1 MRRRNEVL
9 VGVLIT
15 FALLVAIGGTLWLA
29 RKGLGRNYTLHTR
42 FDWGAGIKAGQP
54 VQLAGIQ
61 VGTLKRIDL
70 NQNGWLDITMQ
81 IDRQYQVPEGTTAT
95 VQSVSLFGDKAIAL
109 TPPRRPTGS
118 YIAVGDTVPA
128 GRAAPTID
136 ELMFRLDTVSRGV
149 ADMTSTI
156 RIEFVR
162 NGGIA
167 DLRRTIART
176 NDFVE
181 QLSVI
186 ADQQSRALTRTMASL
201 NRTVSA
207 LDSAAVDSTVRNV
220 NRTTA
225 NLATL
230 TTDLQQ
236 TTTRL
241 NALLGKIEN
250 GDGSAGKLLNDPALY
265 NDVRGLVARMDS
277 LMADFKKH
285 PKRYINLEIF

>member
-1 MRRRNEVL
+1 MKRRDEVA

-15 FALLVAIGGTLWLA
+15 IALVVLVGGTLWLA
-29 RKGLGRNYTLHTR
+29 RKGLGRNYPLYAK

-54 VQLAGIQ
+54 VLLAGIQ
-61 VGTLKRIDL
+61 VGTIKRIDF
-70 NQNGWLDITMQ
+70 NQNGWLDLAMTV
-81 IDRQYQVPEGTTAT
+81 DRQYRVPEGTTAT
-95 VQSVSLFGDKAIAL
+95 VQAVSLFGDKAIAL

-118 YIAVGDTVPA
+118 FIAPGDTVPA
-128 GRAAPTID
+128 GRAAPSID
-136 ELMFRLDTVSRGV
+136 DLMFRLDTVSRGV

-156 RIEFVR
+156 QIEFVR

-176 NDFVE
+176 NDFVQ

-186 ADQQSRALTRTMASL
+186 ADQQSRSLTRTMANL
-201 NRTVSA
+201 NRTMSA

-225 NLATL
+225 NLTTL

-236 TTTRL
+236 TSTRL
-241 NALLGKIEN
+241 NSLLTKIES

-285 PKRYINLEIF
+285 PKKYINLEIF